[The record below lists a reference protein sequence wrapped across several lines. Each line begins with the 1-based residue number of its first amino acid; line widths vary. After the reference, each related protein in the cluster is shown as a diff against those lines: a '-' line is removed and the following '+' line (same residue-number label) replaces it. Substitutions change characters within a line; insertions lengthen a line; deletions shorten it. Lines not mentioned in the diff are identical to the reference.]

1 MTTEPTLSTTKLSAR
16 RNDDHAFYDHTTFT
30 IMISASTGVVGMIGR
45 EDMYD
50 YGPKARSRG
59 FRQQIRE
66 DVNIVCFINARW
78 SSCQTEFD
86 SQEVG
91 CQNLLFLCFFASSFC
106 AFLIFCFSRKLF
118 REIGMSR
125 CSFDG
130 VEN

>member
-66 DVNIVCFINARW
+66 DVNIVCFSNVRW
-78 SSCQTEFD
+78 PSCQTKFD

-91 CQNLLFLCFFASSFC
+91 CQNLLSSAFSLRHFVNLCLPCLLLFTQALFA
-106 AFLIFCFSRKLF
+106 KLECLGAPL
-118 REIGMSR
+118 R
-125 CSFDG
+125 
-130 VEN
+130 V